1 MSRLSAYASG
11 PKCRLRMAVAVAGSV
26 MSPARIV
33 PIHGTADV
41 SVFLIILGLNNG
53 STAMNAT
60 SDNSDSLSEW

>member
-1 MSRLSAYASG
+1 
-11 PKCRLRMAVAVAGSV
+11 MAVAVAGSV